1 MKLLFTPDDLGTAFN
16 DLTRAARGYVPSQL
30 RSGETAVGVLKL
42 MEAAV
47 RFTAQLAIEAG
58 EEERD
63 LGPVRDLEGT
73 LIAKLATWVVD
84 DDDGEVPLRLWT
96 HDMSCVIG
104 ELARAAHHYAH
115 PRSSSSVGVVK
126 YVMETL
132 PRNLTVAAVAFTIQL
147 VLEETELPAVAMRGL
162 EGELIRKLEAP
173 WECGEIPLS
182 VDVQDG
188 PTWGSFSEK
197 E

>member
-1 MKLLFTPDDLGTAFN
+1 MD
-16 DLTRAARGYVPSQL
+16 
-30 RSGETAVGVLKL
+30 
-42 MEAAV
+42 AAV
-47 RFTAQLAIEAG
+47 RFTSQLAIEAG

-63 LGPVRDLEGT
+63 LGHARDLEGT
-73 LIAKLATWVVD
+73 LIAKLATWVD
-84 DDDGEVPLRLWT
+84 DAVDDGEVPLRLWP
-96 HDMSCVIG
+96 HDMSCVI
-104 ELARAAHHYAH
+104 EALARAAHHYAH
-115 PRSSSSVGVVK
+115 PCPTSGLVK

-188 PTWGSFSEK
+188 PTWGSLSEK

>member
-1 MKLLFTPDDLGTAFN
+1 M
-16 DLTRAARGYVPSQL
+16 QL
-30 RSGETAVGVLKL
+30 RSGEPAVGVLKL

-63 LGPVRDLEGT
+63 LGPARDLEGT

-84 DDDGEVPLRLWT
+84 DDDDGEVPLRLWT
-96 HDMSCVIG
+96 HDMSCVI
-104 ELARAAHHYAH
+104 EALARAAHHYAH
-115 PRSSSSVGVVK
+115 PRPKSAAGGVK

-188 PTWGSFSEK
+188 PTWEALSEK